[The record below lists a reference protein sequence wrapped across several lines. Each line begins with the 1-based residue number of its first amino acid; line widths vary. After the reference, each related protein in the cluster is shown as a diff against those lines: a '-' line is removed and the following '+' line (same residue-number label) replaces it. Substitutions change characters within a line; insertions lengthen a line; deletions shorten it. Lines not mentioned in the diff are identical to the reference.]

1 MKADVTDEGLQAM
14 ATQDEL
20 RRFDKIKRLAIT
32 AMFSDDDLMEL
43 LVLKGGNALDIVY
56 RIAPRASIDLDFSM
70 PGEFQKDS
78 LPAIRDKLRT
88 LLVATFAEAGYHV
101 FDFKFTERPQH
112 VSPRVAHFWGG
123 YAIEFKIIK
132 QEEHARL
139 AGDVASLRRNATVV
153 APRQHRTF
161 EIEISK
167 FEYCAKKVESELE
180 GYTVYV
186 YAPEMLV
193 AEKLRAICQQMP
205 DYGDIVPNPTRRARA
220 RDFFDIH
227 TVMEHFGIDLTTA
240 KNRDLIR
247 DVFAAKRVPLRL
259 LGEMHKY
266 REFHRHDFIAVENT
280 LKPGEHIQGFDFYF
294 DYVLERCEGLQSLW
308 EE

>member
-1 MKADVTDEGLQAM
+1 MDTV
-14 ATQDEL
+14 
-20 RRFDKIKRLAIT
+20 
-32 AMFSDDDLMEL
+32 
-43 LVLKGGNALDIVY
+43 VLKGGNALDIIY
-56 RIAPRASIDLDFSM
+56 GISPRASIDLDFSI

-78 LPAIRDKLRT
+78 LPAIGDKLRT
-88 LLVATFAEAGYHV
+88 LLDATFGEAGYHV
-101 FDFKFTERPQH
+101 FDFKFTERPRD
-112 VSPRVAHFWGG
+112 VSPTVAHFWGG

-132 QEEHARL
+132 QEDHARL
-139 AGDVASLRRNATVV
+139 DGDVASLRRNATVV

-167 FEYCAKKVESELE
+167 FEYCAKKEESEVG

-205 DYGDIVPNPTRRARA
+205 DYGDIVPSPTRRARA

-227 TVMEHFGIDLTTA
+227 TVMEHFDIDLTMA
-240 KNRDLIR
+240 ENRDLIR
-247 DVFAAKRVPLRL
+247 AVFAAKHVPLRF
-259 LGEMHKY
+259 LGEIHKH
-266 REFHRHDFIAVENT
+266 REFHKEDFIAVENT
-280 LKPGEHIQGFDFYF
+280 LKPGEHIEGFNFYF
-294 DYVLERCEGLQSLW
+294 DYVLGKCKALQSFW